1 VKLGKRFHFMAVF
14 LHHLHTR
21 NPAHGYRQEDIR
33 VQMQS
38 WATDSR
44 SRRLIQAIYQR
55 SGIGRRH
62 SVCAE
67 FGTAAGGLYRSD
79 SSGQLLA
86 PSTGQRNVVFA
97 RESVPLAVN
106 LARDVM
112 DAAAKDGIQTKNVT
126 HLVFASCTG
135 FVNPGVDYQIIRA
148 LELSPTVQRYTLGFM
163 GCYAAFP
170 ALRMAAQFCEANPEA
185 VVLVMCLE
193 LCTLH
198 LQIDERPD
206 SILAHSLFA
215 DGAAACLV
223 SAQEPQQTP
232 GGYCLHEFASTL
244 VPGSEGDMAW
254 DIGDAGFNLV
264 LSSYVPDILG
274 ANLQGILDQVM
285 QERGWQQEHIA
296 EWAVHPGG
304 RAILDRVSSTL
315 GLKDDALVS
324 SRRVLREFGNMSS
337 PTVLFVLK
345 DMLDHATTTEALNC
359 ALAFG
364 PGLTVEM
371 ALLKRIGGTS
381 IEGAE

>member
-1 VKLGKRFHFMAVF
+1 MAAF
-14 LHHLHTR
+14 LHHLSTR
-21 NPAHGYRQEDIR
+21 NPAHHYRQEDIQR
-33 VQMQS
+33 QMQS
-38 WATDSR
+38 WVTDVR

-55 SGIGRRH
+55 SGIDRRH

-67 FGTAAGGLYRSD
+67 FGNPAADLYRSD
-79 SSGQLLA
+79 SHGRLLA
-86 PSTGQRNVVFA
+86 PSTGQRNAVFA
-97 RESVPLAVN
+97 RESVPLSID

-112 DAAAKDGIQTKNVT
+112 DAAAKDGIQTKDVT

-170 ALRMAAQFCEANPEA
+170 ALRMATQFCEANPEA

-206 SILAHSLFA
+206 SVLAHSLFA
-215 DGAAACLV
+215 DGAAAGLV
-223 SAQEPQQTP
+223 SAREPKVAP
-232 GGYCLHEFASTL
+232 GGYRLDEFASTL
-244 VPGSEGDMAW
+244 VPGSETDMAW
-254 DIGDAGFNLV
+254 DIGDSGFNLV

-285 QERGWQQEHIA
+285 RERGWQQDHIA

-324 SRRVLREFGNMSS
+324 SRRVLRDFGNMSS

-345 DMLDHATTTEALNC
+345 DMLDQASTSEALNC

-371 ALLKRIGGTS
+371 ALLKRIGGTVFD
-381 IEGAE
+381 AAT